1 MAINSLTGPSLQ
13 GINRG
18 FQGLRRVASTIAS
31 PPQNQ
36 PTETTD
42 LSRAL
47 VELKQHATQI
57 KASSNAMSR
66 IDQAVGTLF
75 DERA

>member
-18 FQGLRRVASTIAS
+18 FQGLRRIAS
-31 PPQNQ
+31 AIANTPKAES
-36 PTETTD
+36 TETTD
-42 LSRAL
+42 MSRAL
-47 VELKQHATQI
+47 VELKQHANQI
-57 KASSNAMSR
+57 NASSNALKH

-75 DERA
+75 DDRA